1 MHTLI
6 DTRIPTNYALSF
18 NGCLMMLHIPA
29 VLTREEVVALRQK
42 LDASNWVDGRET
54 VGAQGAR
61 VKHNRQLAE
70 HSPLS
75 IKLGQLV
82 LNAVRKHPLFF
93 AAALPLR
100 IVPPLF
106 NAYSGGEH
114 YGLHIDGSI
123 REVLHADYRLRT
135 DLSSTLFLSD
145 PDEYQGG
152 ELEVIDTY
160 GTHEVKLPAG
170 DLILYP
176 STSLHQ
182 VKPVTEGTRVSAFFW
197 TQSMIRDVQQRRL
210 LFELDQH
217 IQSLRSQ
224 IGDSAEIL
232 GLTGHYHNLMRM
244 WAET

>member
-1 MHTLI
+1 
-6 DTRIPTNYALSF
+6 
-18 NGCLMMLHIPA
+18 MMLHIPA
-29 VLTREEVVALRQK
+29 VLTPEEVAALRQK

-54 VGAQGAR
+54 VGAQGAK
-61 VKHNRQLAE
+61 VKHNRQLPE

-82 LNAVRKHPLFF
+82 LNAVRRHPLFF

-106 NAYSGGEH
+106 NSYSGGEH

-123 REVLHADYRLRT
+123 REVLNADYRLRT

-145 PDEYQGG
+145 PDEYHGG
-152 ELEVIDTY
+152 ELEVMDTY

-176 STSLHQ
+176 STSVHR
-182 VKPVTEGTRVSAFFW
+182 VEPVTAGARLASFFW
-197 TQSMIRDVQQRRL
+197 TQSMIRDDNRRAM
-210 LFELDQH
+210 LFDMDSA
-217 IQSLRSQ
+217 ISSLRQRPNHWMVAMPDGRLCSHC
-224 IGDSAEIL
+224 
-232 GLTGHYHNLMRM
+232 GLCFRRRVIVWGGLMGALHPSL
-244 WAET
+244 W